1 MPFSPRPARLPL
13 WAVLTLMLVPSWC
26 GCLWLENQP
35 PKDFESFLR
44 SVEALPG
51 SVTLEV
57 FHVRF
62 SADQQEQVRAL
73 WKQVDEQ
80 QLPASLRR
88 ELMRNGFRAGILGGA
103 LPDTLALALG
113 LQSEMPES
121 SPIRMVT
128 EQTARPR
135 IKRRVLQLAPDQP
148 ATIHPSEQAGQI
160 ELLVNRSGEVVGKT
174 YTQAES
180 VYSMEAELIDGQS
193 VEVRLTPEVHHGDL
207 RNRYT
212 GVEEQGIFLVT
223 SGREREV
230 FDDMQIHA
238 ELAPG
243 ELIVVGSMS
252 DMDGSL
258 GHFFHSDQGSQHH
271 DDKLILVRLLRIP
284 RTDILANH

>member
-1 MPFSPRPARLPL
+1 MPFRPPYACPPL
-13 WAVLTLMLVPSWC
+13 LGILTLVLVSSWS
-26 GCLWLENQP
+26 GCLLLEKRPLEDLESLLQP
-35 PKDFESFLR
+35 
-44 SVEALPG
+44 VEALPG

-62 SADQQEQVRAL
+62 SADQREQVREL

-80 QLPASLRR
+80 QLSASLRR

-103 LPDTLALALG
+103 LPDTLAAALR
-113 LQSEMPES
+113 LQSEMPEP
-121 SPIRMVT
+121 SPIRTIT

-135 IKRRVLQLAPDQP
+135 IKRRVLQLAPDQL
-148 ATIHPSEQAGQI
+148 ATIHPSEPAGDVD
-160 ELLVNRSGEVVGKT
+160 LLVNRSGGVVGNT

-180 VYSMEAELIDGQS
+180 VYTMEAESIAGQS

-207 RNRYT
+207 RTRYT

-223 SGREREV
+223 PSREREV
-230 FDDMQIHA
+230 FDALQIRA

-243 ELIVVGSMS
+243 ELVVVGSMS
-252 DMDGSL
+252 EMAGSL
-258 GHFFHSDQGSQHH
+258 GHLFHSDQGQQQH

-284 RTDILANH
+284 QTDILVNQ